1 MYRLMFAVT
10 GALFAGAMLQEPAP
24 LPAAQTQAPGHAQ
37 IRELA
42 AGDFATVV
50 PAPWLDEDPADSLY
64 RLARESLNLGRYREA
79 LNRFQELR
87 RKYPDSGYTPDA
99 LYWEA
104 FALYRLGTRDNLRA
118 AVEKLAA
125 QRERYPTAATR
136 GDADALLARI
146 NAALARS
153 GDERAALRMAQA
165 AERAAVPPTPPS
177 PVSAPL
183 PVAAPAPPRGA
194 PTFSNDC
201 ANEDEVQVMALH
213 SLMQNDPDRALP
225 ILRKVLARRDAGSA
239 CLRRHALFVVAS
251 RQGADVAD
259 LLLSA
264 ARSDPDPEV
273 RQSAVFWLARVQ
285 DPQAVTIL
293 DSVLRTATDKEVQQA
308 AMFALGGRNDAR
320 SAALLKEYAL
330 RDDIDEEVRNAAI
343 IHLLRSSGSRDPAFV
358 RQLYEQAKNLETKQ
372 MVLMLGMH
380 NGAAIDTDWLIAIA
394 SDRAEQA
401 ELRHA
406 ALIGLSRSDLSGA
419 ELMRILES
427 LPADDS
433 EAGGMMMMVMM
444 QHAEDPAVI
453 GKALELARSSKNQE
467 LRRAAVMLL
476 SRSKDPRAT
485 QYLAELLEQ

>member
-1 MYRLMFAVT
+1 MHRLMFAVAGVLFT
-10 GALFAGAMLQEPAP
+10 GALVQAP
-24 LPAAQTQAPGHAQ
+24 PSMPAAQAQ
-37 IRELA
+37 ELA
-42 AGDFATVV
+42 AGDFATVA

-64 RLARESLNLGRYREA
+64 RLARESLNRGRYREA

-118 AVEKLAA
+118 AVEKLAV
-125 QRERYPTAATR
+125 QKDRYPTAATR
-136 GDADALLARI
+136 GDAEALLARI
-146 NAALARS
+146 NSALARG
-153 GDERAALRMAQA
+153 GDETAAARMAEVAAYA
-165 AERAAVPPTPPS
+165 AEPAAPPS
-177 PVSAPL
+177 PVEPRA
-183 PVAAPAPPRGA
+183 PVAPPSPPAGA
-194 PTFSNDC
+194 RAMQSDGC
-201 ANEDEVQVMALH
+201 ENEDEVQVMALH

-273 RQSAVFWLARVQ
+273 RQSAVFWLSRVE

-293 DSVLRTATDKEVQQA
+293 DSVLRTSTDKEVQQA
-308 AMFALGGRNDAR
+308 ALFALGGRNDAR
-320 SAALLKEYAL
+320 STALLRDYAL
-330 RDDIDEEVRNAAI
+330 RSDVDDEVRQAAI
-343 IHLLRSSGSRDPAFV
+343 VHLLRTSGGRDPAFA
-358 RQLYEQAKNLETKQ
+358 RRLYEQSKDAETKA

-380 NGAAIDTDWLIAIA
+380 GDSGIDTEWLTAIA
-394 SDRAEQA
+394 SNKAEDA
-401 ELRHA
+401 ELRRA
-406 ALIGLSRSDLSGA
+406 ALLRLSRSDLSA
-419 ELMRILES
+419 SELMRILES
-427 LPADDS
+427 FPADDEES
-433 EAGGMMMMVMM
+433 SGMMMMVMM

-453 GKALELARSSKNQE
+453 DKALELARSSKNE
-467 LRRAAVMLL
+467 DMRRAAVMML